1 MSRVWRVGLVGC
13 GGMGRHHLDT
23 VRSLPDFEAVAL
35 ADVAPETLAQVGETY
50 GVGEGSRFTDFEVMY
65 EQIGLDLVVVATQTR
80 QHCSPSV
87 AALERGISVLC
98 EKPIAIDLAEADA
111 MVEAAARSG
120 AKLAICQQNHVN
132 PGILRA
138 REMVAAGDI
147 GEVVLVRGRN
157 KCGRKSANEFTEMG
171 THVTDMMLCFGGQPE
186 WVAGTVYWE
195 GRSVGAEDIVEAKEM
210 SPGDRDSGL
219 VAGQRA
225 IGSYGFV
232 GGVLGE
238 IHFLGYEKNNSRN
251 YGVDVL
257 GTEGQL
263 AVRATTGLGEN
274 LWHLPHPMEGTPADL
289 GDWLP
294 VDLGE
299 RAGDDPISTMYAE
312 LVRAAEGDVE
322 PPGSGVEG
330 RWAFEMILGIYQSH
344 REGGGRV
351 DLPLADRRHP
361 LERWQREAGMA

>member
-1 MSRVWRVGLVGC
+1 
-13 GGMGRHHLDT
+13 MGRHHLDT
-23 VRSLPDFEAVAL
+23 VRSLPNFEAVAL
-35 ADVAPETLAQVGETY
+35 ADVVPEALARVGETY
-50 GVGEGSRFTDFEVMY
+50 GVGEGGQFTDYSEMY
-65 EQIGLDLVVVATQTR
+65 EQVELDLVVVATQTR
-80 QHCSPSV
+80 QHCSPTV
-87 AALERGISVLC
+87 AALDRGISVLC

-111 MVEAAARSG
+111 MVGAAARSG

-132 PGILRA
+132 SGILRA
-138 REMVAAGDI
+138 REMVAAGHI

-195 GRSVGAEDIVEAKEM
+195 GRPVGPEDIVEAKVM

-238 IHFLGYEKNNSRN
+238 VHFLGYEQGNSRN

-257 GTEGQL
+257 GTKGQL
-263 AVRATTGLGEN
+263 AVRATGGLDEN
-274 LWHLPHPMEGTPADL
+274 LWHLPHPMEGAPADL
-289 GDWLP
+289 ADWQP
-294 VDLGE
+294 VDLGD
-299 RAGDDPISTMYAE
+299 RAGDDAIATMFAE
-312 LVRAAEGDVE
+312 LARAVAGDSE
-322 PPGSGVEG
+322 PPGSGIEG

-344 REGGGRV
+344 REGGRRV
-351 DLPLADRRHP
+351 SLPLTDRRHP
-361 LERWQREAGMA
+361 LEQWRSEAGTAR